1 MFVFDLSTQYR
12 RIRVHGANRV
22 DFLHRMSTGNLL
34 GIAPGE
40 GRTTVFTTPI
50 ARMVDYAVVL
60 AFEDSLLILSGAGQG
75 KLERWLRKYIFFN
88 DDVQLVDESDA
99 LPMTGLYGADADD
112 FANGFAGKGSEAAL
126 WSHRKVGQGVLV
138 KAPPL
143 EGAGHYLLGVP
154 VAASG
159 QLSPLSQ
166 YHDLRIR
173 AGYPAAPNE
182 ISDAYI
188 PLEAGLT
195 SAISF
200 SKGCY
205 IGQEIIA
212 RMESRGQLAK
222 RLVKLESEGVLHEGD
237 SLQADGTAVGNVTS
251 VTIDGQA
258 ALGYL
263 RAALA
268 QVGQPLKAGAE
279 ISVKVSGF
287 VQI

>member
-99 LPMTGLYGADADD
+99 LPMTGLYGVDADD
-112 FANGFAGKGSEAAL
+112 FANGFAGEGSEAAL

-143 EGAGHYLLGVP
+143 EGAGYYLLGVP
-154 VAASG
+154 VTASG

-166 YHDLRIR
+166 YHDLHIR